1 VGDVG
6 TDQPVGRDDD
16 GDERKACGGRDPDG
30 NGGVPAAATGEGAAE
45 ETRSHALD
53 AAPCPHG
60 HIGCRCPP
68 DRYIFSV
75 KKQESHVPEI
85 ELVLEQQ
92 RAAVRRQFD
101 GALARAAT
109 AKMEIF
115 FQRKLFS
122 VYLGIRSWVVNCGRR
137 VGGVG

>member
-1 VGDVG
+1 MSAGSLHFF
-6 TDQPVGRDDD
+6 
-16 GDERKACGGRDPDG
+16 
-30 NGGVPAAATGEGAAE
+30 GE
-45 ETRSHALD
+45 
-53 AAPCPHG
+53 
-60 HIGCRCPP
+60 
-68 DRYIFSV
+68 
-75 KKQESHVPEI
+75 KKESQVPEV
-85 ELVLEQQ
+85 EPVLEQQ

-101 GALARAAT
+101 GASGRAAT